1 MRKGGPSLPANIK
14 YAVVFPGQGAQE
26 VGMGRDFYDK
36 YEVSRAVFAE
46 ADDALG
52 FSLSEIIFGGPDEEL
67 VKTAVA
73 QPAILV
79 TSIAVLRA
87 VEAELGSPLAPS
99 CYAGHSL
106 GEYTALVAAGVLSLG
121 DAAVLVRRRGTFMQ
135 EAVPIGQGTMSAV
148 LGLGLAAVKSICEES
163 ARGDICAPANVNS
176 PNQIVISGDAE
187 AVKRAGEI
195 AKERGAAK
203 VIPLKVSAPFH
214 CARMRAAADRLRD
227 EFASLSWRDPLTP
240 VIANVDASPKLSADS
255 IRAALFEQTFSPV
268 LWSDDVTAMSK
279 AGVELFVE
287 IGPGSV
293 LTGLIKR
300 IVKGVKTVSVS
311 RVEDVEAAAGL
322 LAGGTVNE
330 S

>member
-1 MRKGGPSLPANIK
+1 MK
-14 YAVVFPGQGAQE
+14 YAVVFPGQGSQE

-36 YEVSRAVFAE
+36 YEVSRSAFAE

-52 FSLSEIIFGGPDEEL
+52 FSLSGIIFGGPDDEL
-67 VKTAVA
+67 VKTAVT

-79 TSIAVLRA
+79 TSIAAMRA
-87 VEAELGSPLAPS
+87 VEAELGCRLAPS
-99 CYAGHSL
+99 YYAGHSL

-121 DAAVLVRRRGTFMQ
+121 DAAVLVHRRGAFMQ
-135 EAVPIGQGTMSAV
+135 EAVPIGQGAMSAV
-148 LGLGLAAVKSICEES
+148 LGLGLDAVRSICEES
-163 ARGDICAPANVNS
+163 AGGDVCSPANVNA

-214 CARMRAAADRLRD
+214 CARMRPAADRLRD
-227 EFASLSWRDPLTP
+227 EFASLSWGEPLTP
-240 VIANVDASPKLSADS
+240 VMANVDAAPKLSAAS
-255 IRAALFEQTFSPV
+255 VRTALFEQTCSPV
-268 LWSDDVTAMSK
+268 LWSEGVTEMSK
-279 AGVELFVE
+279 DGVGLFVE

-300 IVKGVKTVSVS
+300 IVKGVKTLSVS
-311 RVEDVEAAAGL
+311 RVGDIEAAAGL
-322 LAGGTVNE
+322 LGGEAVNE